1 MAVSCIVF
9 LFAEIPSL
17 IEIPKL
23 ADKTCIHTLAASKIK
38 RLMSKWVFFKKSL
51 GRRYILIYQPR
62 IFRVNLVHDQSCRS
76 IQKWR
81 VTILSIIW

>member
-23 ADKTCIHTLAASKIK
+23 ADKMCIHTLAASKIK
-38 RLMSKWVFFKKSL
+38 RLNKSINFSKKV
-51 GRRYILIYQPR
+51 
-62 IFRVNLVHDQSCRS
+62 
-76 IQKWR
+76 
-81 VTILSIIW
+81 